1 MANVFDCRFPDVNET
16 IFFAAFY
23 IPCYKLWKRKK
34 ARGVWAAGGLVQ
46 VLTAAVIGFF
56 FLVQPGIPYDRLPP
70 FQEEVLAGEI
80 RAMSQALQEKME
92 YTSHIGWENTV
103 VWLAYDIV
111 DGEIVAE
118 QWQQLY
124 ALPGGYGI
132 NYCSAQYILDNLE
145 ELQARYIAA
154 IPGGQVEELLL
165 REGAV
170 LLEKNDKIAVYCRT
184 VVNE

>member
-1 MANVFDCRFPDVNET
+1 MTFLLAGFLVLGMYSSRV
-16 IFFAAFY
+16 
-23 IPCYKLWKRKK
+23 
-34 ARGVWAAGGLVQ
+34 AGGLVQ

-92 YTSHIGWENTV
+92 YTSRIGWENTV

-111 DGEIVAE
+111 DGETVIE

-124 ALPGGYGI
+124 ALPGGCGI
-132 NYCSAQYILDNLE
+132 NYCSAQYVLDNLY
-145 ELQARYIAA
+145 ELQARYIVA

-170 LLEKNDKIAVYCRT
+170 LLEKNEKIAVYCRT